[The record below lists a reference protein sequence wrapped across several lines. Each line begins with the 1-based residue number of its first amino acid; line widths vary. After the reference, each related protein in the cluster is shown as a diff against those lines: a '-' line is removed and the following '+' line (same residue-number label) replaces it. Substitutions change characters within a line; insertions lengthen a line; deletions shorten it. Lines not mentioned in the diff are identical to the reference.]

1 MYVGYIRKAK
11 KTGNMAKLT
20 SIMCQYN
27 GLTMVYLTLD
37 INVNIRMYIFD
48 RLVMYNFVFIR
59 YS

>member
-48 RLVMYNFVFIR
+48 CLTMYNFV
-59 YS
+59 